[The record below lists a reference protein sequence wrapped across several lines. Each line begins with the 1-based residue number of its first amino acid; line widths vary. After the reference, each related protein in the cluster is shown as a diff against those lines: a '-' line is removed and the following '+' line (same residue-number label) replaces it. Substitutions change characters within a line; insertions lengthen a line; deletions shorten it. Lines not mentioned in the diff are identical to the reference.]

1 VQAANTSQLHS
12 SCDSAERVL
21 LAQVASGEQ
30 DALVAL
36 YRRYQ
41 RPLFVYLLRLL
52 RDEGL
57 AEEVLQDVIVAIW
70 QGAAQFAGRSR
81 VSTWVFGIAHHQA
94 MQAARRGALP
104 QFSPEE
110 YTELGDEKQDAE
122 RVTFALALQEDLEAA
137 LETLAPI
144 HREALELVLAHGFS
158 YEETALITAVPV
170 GTVKSRVNQARRL
183 MQRVLVERGWR
194 EGARL

>member
-1 VQAANTSQLHS
+1 MDERTAPCATRGCES
-12 SCDSAERVL
+12 SEQTL
-21 LAQVASGEQ
+21 LAAIAGGQQ

-70 QGAAQFAGRSR
+70 QGAGSFAGRSR

-94 MQAARRGALP
+94 MQAARRRHLP
-104 QFSPEE
+104 LISP
-110 YTELGDEKQDAE
+110 DECPDTPDAQQDAE
-122 RVTFALALQEDLEAA
+122 RVTFSMALQEDLEAA
-137 LETLAPI
+137 LERLSPL
-144 HREALELVLAHGFS
+144 HREALELVLSQGFS
-158 YEETALITAVPV
+158 YEEVAQITTVPL

-183 MQRVLVERGWR
+183 MQQMLIQRGWR
-194 EGARL
+194 EEVQR